1 MDRAMGG
8 LGGNGPPKI
17 YFFLKNIIIYIYMGR
32 GVQRVEDLIN
42 PPNPIDLRP
51 SGWTRSPL
59 RVGLGFISNKT

>member
-1 MDRAMGG
+1 
-8 LGGNGPPKI
+8 
-17 YFFLKNIIIYIYMGR
+17 MGR

-59 RVGLGFISNKT
+59 RVGFGFISNKTRIIGSGGGLLS